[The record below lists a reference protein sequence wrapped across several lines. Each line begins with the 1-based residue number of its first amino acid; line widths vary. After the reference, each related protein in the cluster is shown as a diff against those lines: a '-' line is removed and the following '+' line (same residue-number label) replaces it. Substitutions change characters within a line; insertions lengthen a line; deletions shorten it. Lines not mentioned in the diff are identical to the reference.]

1 MAIFLAIVI
10 FAIVIGISVWKNRH
24 NAQLQKMRIN
34 GKRKG
39 YEEDEIDELIE
50 AESFPLPG
58 FVTPTLIL
66 LAVVALGI
74 GSFHKFFFYAEPGYI
89 YHVRTLYP
97 ATERSVNT
105 VGYSYYGMGQY
116 NKWKKAMTVQ
126 AISGAESTDTLTAE
140 EEGGDNTSASL
151 RPLNITFL
159 DQVDADAQATVRFRI
174 PLDNDMFLTLA
185 QEYRSPENFLR
196 TALIPAFRETL
207 QASASLMTAEAYYSG
222 ARTQFNSEFENQM
235 RDGIFIVSR
244 EEVEVDDGIDVTASA
259 NASKGED
266 QDEFGNGKKTILVVE
281 KEIDETGNYKR
292 KAQNFTTFGVQVVE
306 ARITEMKP
314 NKKFKDRMQL
324 KQQASADRAIAR
336 EQRIQEVE
344 QKLLAVAKGDRQV
357 AEKQAEAKVAQIEK
371 TTNAET
377 DKQLAITAANKLLE
391 SARIEKET
399 VAVQYERDQIK
410 AKSVKVLADADA
422 YQKEVILAAD
432 NALQQKLDTEKAI
445 QKYWADAYANRAV
458 PQYVFGGGGGTGST
472 PVGADTEVS
481 NFMKLMTM
489 DAAKSLNY
497 DRAVQVVK

>member
-1 MAIFLAIVI
+1 
-10 FAIVIGISVWKNRH
+10 
-24 NAQLQKMRIN
+24 MRIN
-34 GKRKG
+34 GRNKG
-39 YEEDEIDELIE
+39 MKEGDIDEIIE
-50 AESFPLPG
+50 AEKFPLPS
-58 FVTPTLIL
+58 FVSPIIIA
-66 LAVVALGI
+66 LAVIAIGI

-126 AISGAESTDTLTAE
+126 AAVLSDRDGDGIDDTVTGE
-140 EEGGDNTSASL
+140 EEGGASASATL
-151 RPLNITFL
+151 LPLNLTFL

-174 PLDNDMFLTLA
+174 PLDNELFLQLA
-185 QEYRSPENFLR
+185 QEYRSPDNFLR

-222 ARTQFNSEFENQM
+222 ARTTFNSEFENQM
-235 RDGIFIVSR
+235 RDGIYLVTR
-244 EEVEVDDGIDVTASA
+244 KEKVVETEVTEASA
-259 NASKGED
+259 NASKGAD
-266 QDEFGNGKKTILVVE
+266 QDKFGEGKKTILKVE
-281 KEIDETGNYKR
+281 KEVDATGAYKR
-292 KAQNFTTFGVQVVE
+292 KAQNFTTFGVVVVE

-314 NKKFKDRMQL
+314 NKKFKERMQL

-336 EQRIQEVE
+336 EQRIQEEE
-344 QKLLAVAKGDRQV
+344 QKLLAIAKGDRQV

-377 DKQLAITAANKLLE
+377 DKQLAITKANKVLE
-391 SARIEKET
+391 SARIEKQT
-399 VAVQYERDQIK
+399 VAVNYERDQIK

-422 YQKEVILAAD
+422 YQKEVILKAD
-432 NALQQKLDTEKAI
+432 NALQQKLDTEVKIQAEWAKAF
-445 QKYWADAYANRAV
+445 ANRAV
-458 PQYVFGGGGGTGST
+458 PQYVFGGGGGANGT

-489 DAAKSLNY
+489 DAAKSLQY
-497 DRAVQVVK
+497 SRTVEVAK